1 MVDKEVIQE
10 RLKQLSICMGKIT
23 KFRQLSFEKF
33 LDDDLAQDVIEYNLF
48 QSINIMIDIASH
60 IVVDNNLGK
69 PTKLA
74 DAFGILYKE
83 KYLDDK
89 QLSVYKNMVGF
100 RNVLSHEYINIDKAI
115 VYKIMQENLK
125 DLNEFILLVNDNFIY
140 ED

>member
-10 RLKQLSICMGKIT
+10 RLKQLSICIGKIT
-23 KFRQLSFEKF
+23 KFRHLSFEKF

-48 QSINIMIDIASH
+48 QSINLMIDIASH

-83 KYLDDK
+83 KHLNDK

-100 RNVLSHEYINIDKAI
+100 RNILSHEYINVDKAI
-115 VYKIMQENLK
+115 VYKIMQENLN

-140 ED
+140 EE

>member
-10 RLKQLSICMGKIT
+10 RLKQLSICIGKIT

-48 QSINIMIDIASH
+48 QSINLMIDIASH

-74 DAFGILYKE
+74 DVFGILYKE
-83 KYLDDK
+83 KYLNDK

-100 RNVLSHEYINIDKAI
+100 RNILSLEYINIDKVI
-115 VYKIMQENLK
+115 VYKIMQENLN

-140 ED
+140 EE